1 MKITIIGTGYVGLV
15 SGVCLSEIGHDV
27 TCIDSNPKIVNALK
41 RGKVT
46 FYEPGMKKL
55 ILKNI
60 QRKRLKFTNSY
71 KIGTEKSNIFF
82 ICVGTPSNKNGSCN
96 TKYIKNVA
104 KSLAKSIHQDSIIFV
119 KSTVPVGTCKLVEN
133 ITKKYQSPKIN
144 IDIAS
149 NPEFLREGDAIN
161 DFMKPDRI
169 LVGTKSKYVK
179 KISRKIYKTL
189 ITKSRPIIFLPTKAS
204 ELSKYA
210 SNSFLA
216 TKISYMNELSLLTD
230 RYNINIDDI
239 KDAMS
244 YDPRIGK
251 HFLKAGL
258 GFGGSC
264 FPKDLASLKHTF
276 IENNIK
282 PSIISAIID
291 VNNNQ
296 RKKFLEKI
304 YTFYKGKNLSKKNIL
319 VWGLSFKPNTDDTRE
334 SQAIKIIEKLSK
346 KVNHLYLYDP
356 RGIPNAKKDLINVK
370 NTTYI
375 KNQYQNIS
383 NCDAILLCTDW
394 DQFLK
399 LDIDKIK
406 KLNDR
411 VIFDGRNV
419 LNKSML
425 ESNEIAYECLGN

>member
-1 MKITIIGTGYVGLV
+1 
-15 SGVCLSEIGHDV
+15 
-27 TCIDSNPKIVNALK
+27 
-41 RGKVT
+41 
-46 FYEPGMKKL
+46 
-55 ILKNI
+55 
-60 QRKRLKFTNSY
+60 
-71 KIGTEKSNIFF
+71 
-82 ICVGTPSNKNGSCN
+82 
-96 TKYIKNVA
+96 
-104 KSLAKSIHQDSIIFV
+104 
-119 KSTVPVGTCKLVEN
+119 
-133 ITKKYQSPKIN
+133 
-144 IDIAS
+144 
-149 NPEFLREGDAIN
+149 
-161 DFMKPDRI
+161 
-169 LVGTKSKYVK
+169 
-179 KISRKIYKTL
+179 
-189 ITKSRPIIFLPTKAS
+189 
-204 ELSKYA
+204 
-210 SNSFLA
+210 
-216 TKISYMNELSLLTD
+216 MNELSLLTD